1 MPSPKFCDLTPSD
14 AAAQVKRMLGH
25 APSQQAAHTFWRN
38 LTTLGQ
44 IQQNQRLEID
54 SQGVFRLESTA
65 LRKLNTLPFRSASRS
80 ITELHPAVLAVLY
93 RAQIEAFFPT
103 PQLSKEL
110 GSKLPITE
118 YPSSRDG
125 NRRTSISRSIG
136 FVAGKGVVA
145 TPQITSDYQFFG
157 DITDKANKVVA
168 QLAQAKAGLANML
181 TGYRSQSSWFNSKDA
196 QAECVNDLAQQA
208 ERPLMPFA
216 NSDTGVSIA
225 QCIAFKFNICEN
237 PEVQRLWN
245 LDSGARGVIGENAI
259 RDFVRIINNVRSK
272 HIVSQEQASE
282 RASRLLWGHH
292 VLRDGWVY
300 HDLDFDLFD
309 DDINDN
315 LPCSRVLEEQVDE
328 TQCNVAALK
337 QFSACLQQQKQRIIA
352 FFP

>member
-1 MPSPKFCDLTPSD
+1 
-14 AAAQVKRMLGH
+14 
-25 APSQQAAHTFWRN
+25 
-38 LTTLGQ
+38 
-44 IQQNQRLEID
+44 
-54 SQGVFRLESTA
+54 
-65 LRKLNTLPFRSASRS
+65 
-80 ITELHPAVLAVLY
+80 VLAVLY
-93 RAQIEAFFPT
+93 RAQIESFFPT

-125 NRRTSISRSIG
+125 NRRSSISRSIG

-145 TPQITSDYQFFG
+145 TPQTNDFQFFG

-196 QAECVNDLAQQA
+196 QAECVNDLARQA

-216 NSDTGVSIA
+216 NSDAGVSIA
-225 QCIAFKFNICEN
+225 QCIAFKFNIGEN

-245 LDSGARGVIGENAI
+245 LDSGAIGVIGKSAI
-259 RDFVRIINNVRSK
+259 RDVVRIINSVRSK
-272 HIVSQEQASE
+272 LIVSQEQASE

-315 LPCSRVLEEQVDE
+315 WACSRVLEEQVDE

-337 QFSACLQQQKQRIIA
+337 QFNACLEQQKQRIIA